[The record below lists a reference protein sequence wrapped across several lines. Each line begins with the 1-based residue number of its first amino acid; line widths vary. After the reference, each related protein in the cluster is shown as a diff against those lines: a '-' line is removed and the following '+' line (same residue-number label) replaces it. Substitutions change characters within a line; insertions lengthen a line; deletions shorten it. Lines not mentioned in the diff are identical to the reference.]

1 MIFQVL
7 KDGRIWIQ
15 FILVD
20 GSAEE
25 RFRYSEVLSKY
36 GTYKYI
42 DSEIIEFISNAQDKM
57 PDREMARNYVM
68 KLNKKLEIVDL
79 IER

>member
-36 GTYKYI
+36 GSYKYI
-42 DSEIIEFISNAQDKM
+42 DSEIIEFVSDVPEKLPN
-57 PDREMARNYVM
+57 REIARKYVM
-68 KLNKKLEIVDL
+68 ELNKELEIVDL